1 MPGIGAIVVLAVA
14 VVILLTGRE
23 GGDDDAGGADGGR
36 SARATVTRVV
46 DGDTVEVSLGGATE
60 NVRYIGID
68 TPESVIPDQPAECF
82 GERAGRF
89 NETLVEGEEVRL
101 VFDAERR
108 DQYGRLLAYVYLGD
122 ELVNAEL
129 VRRGFARTLTIP
141 PNTEHADLFARLAQS
156 AGNAGRGLWG
166 ACGP

>member
-1 MPGIGAIVVLAVA
+1 MPGIGAIVVLVVA
-14 VVILLTGRE
+14 VVVLLTGGDGGGGNGGE
-23 GGDDDAGGADGGR
+23 GGGR

-46 DGDTVEVSLGGATE
+46 DGDTVEVSMGGVNE
-60 NVRYIGID
+60 DVRYIGID
-68 TPESVIPDQPAECF
+68 TPESVVPGQPVECF

-89 NETLVEGEEVRL
+89 NARLVDGEQVRL

-141 PNTEHADLFARLAQS
+141 PNTEHADLFARLARA
-156 AGNAGRGLWG
+156 AGNEGRGLWG